1 MHLLDNLLASAL
13 FATTLLTTSAS
24 VQAFPQRSIDSPVE
38 ALVISGAEADLRQ
51 TLGSAYP
58 AFARNFAET
67 AQPVALKDG
76 GLFLDGWR
84 TGAPLAHAA
93 AFIHYADGRTFAAYF
108 DEERREITYFGEGP
122 IHPALHI
129 WARRFGSTQHVTP
142 SGVASSPSD

>member
-13 FATTLLTTSAS
+13 FATTLLTTSAPL
-24 VQAFPQRSIDSPVE
+24 QALPQRLNDSPVE

-51 TLGSAYP
+51 TLGNAYP

-93 AFIHYADGRTFAAYF
+93 AFIHYTDGRTFAAYF
-108 DEERREITYFGEGP
+108 DEERGEITYFGEGP

-129 WARRFGSTQHVTP
+129 WARRFGLNFKVTP
-142 SGVASSPSD
+142 SAASSPPVD